1 MLFYGG
7 GTTDHKSP
15 YSSQRMAT
23 HHYLH
28 CTIIT
33 GVPQSF
39 RQPRPEPPEIS
50 PQICASFSP
59 SEIPVIFQ

>member
-28 CTIIT
+28 CTIT